1 MLSFMQAFKT
11 ATNLNK
17 PSLPKESIPIMHS
30 YNKVVCTEIL
40 ASRPLPAFSHS
51 AMDGFGFNTKDYPNS
66 LKVVKS
72 IYAGED
78 SSQLILQKN
87 QAVKIMTGAMI
98 PPGIDCI
105 IPFEKANF
113 DEKNAL
119 LHLST
124 PPKQGDNIRY
134 EGEEI
139 KPLSLIAKEGDLL
152 DFGLIGLLAAQG
164 FGKVDVYRDLKIALF
179 SSGDELKQPGEIAKK
194 HQIYDCNASS
204 LFNALK
210 THKIDCDYLGVLN
223 DDDSL
228 EERVL
233 KSTKDYDVIITTG
246 GASMGDKDLFGK
258 ILEKNNAQVFCKKVN
273 LKPGK
278 PVLISQLNT
287 CYIFCLPGNP
297 ISALCVLLS
306 LIIPAIYALKHS
318 FRFYPSAIKT
328 RLESPIKLSPGR
340 TNIIL
345 GNLNTSGFTPY
356 NNGKINPN
364 AISHVAQCNALAIF
378 DENIQEVPKNAD
390 ILVLRLDYSLCEE
403 SNFINT

>member
-87 QAVKIMTGAMI
+87 QAAKIMTGAMI
-98 PPGIDCI
+98 PKDIDCI

-139 KPLSLIAKEGDLL
+139 KPSSLIAKEGDLL

-204 LFNALK
+204 LFNA
-210 THKIDCDYLGVLN
+210 
-223 DDDSL
+223 
-228 EERVL
+228 
-233 KSTKDYDVIITTG
+233 TTG

-258 ILEKNNAQVFCKKVN
+258 ILEKNNAQVFCKKIN

-278 PVLISQLNT
+278 PVLISQLNA

-364 AISHVAQCNALAIF
+364 AISHIAQCNALAIF